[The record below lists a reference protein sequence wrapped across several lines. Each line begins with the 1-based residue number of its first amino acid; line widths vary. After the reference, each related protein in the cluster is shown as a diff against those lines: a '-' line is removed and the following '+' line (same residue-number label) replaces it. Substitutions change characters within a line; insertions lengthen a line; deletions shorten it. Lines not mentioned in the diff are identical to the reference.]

1 MKITPTIA
9 APQVARILQLLP
21 KEPIVE
27 APVAQ
32 KDTFEKNKVVP
43 ITFAY
48 DKRGDAVISG
58 QRPPDASFQ
67 VHEYARNLI
76 GDLNNALHT
85 IGANADMIRVTQNP
99 AVRQPKTQL
108 RSRRQHKQQQKLQ
121 GNSLHTRITKK
132 DSQSRVI

>member
-85 IGANADMIRVTQNP
+85 IGANADMIRGDAEPSGQTAQD
-99 AVRQPKTQL
+99 AIEIKASAQAATEIARKLLAYTHYKERQPE
-108 RSRRQHKQQQKLQ
+108 
-121 GNSLHTRITKK
+121 
-132 DSQSRVI
+132 